1 MKLSKDELEDLLNA
15 RKEWLLDNA
24 EFLRSQGLSGKKN
37 DDSYERYE
45 ALLNKLED
53 GTLEIEGY
61 ERSEWVKLNPDDK
74 STFPTAGQRVLI
86 WCEGEVCIAY
96 AYIDDVPG
104 QDPCC
109 VFATPKLSWHGEVTH
124 WRPLPQPPKAKE
136 K

>member
-1 MKLSKDELEDLLNA
+1 MISPMTICYALKTTHDFARSEYVLERTDYNRKNLEELSRAVEEIDA
-15 RKEWLLDNA
+15 
-24 EFLRSQGLSGKKN
+24 GKV
-37 DDSYERYE
+37 
-45 ALLNKLED
+45 
-53 GTLEIEGY
+53 EIEGY

-96 AYIDDVPG
+96 AYIDDIPG